1 MERAGTAS
9 AGSNESLQRRFINF
23 TIRTSRWR
31 SGVRAQNARVR
42 TATTTTNF
50 TAVPS
55 EESSFFEDSQSISFT
70 VVVLFC
76 FTNHF
81 VDCSNPK
88 SIFRFLF
95 QSIANSMTTQFTKL
109 FAFILANVN
118 DPSPPFENAYRLQCF
133 SCMSP
138 YLEDQF
144 VYISHLYRKPL
155 SFTDRCDRQNF
166 DWHQVQA
173 KNCSDLCVTLRM
185 NDKVGGRRRNGYLRG
200 CMSDIK
206 FYNRSIL
213 YYGDMMRTGQS
224 SQTRCQT
231 VRLRDLFA
239 APDWFGLEVNDH
251 VELCTCATPYCN
263 AANSSFDQFFW
274 LIGLLSLWSTL
285 NWSFFPTRRKPEL
298 LNAN

>member
-1 MERAGTAS
+1 MSGFDLHFLLVLIFLLSSHVFGDYNHPLRLEYDEEPSFEGKETEPQFVRH
-9 AGSNESLQRRFINF
+9 RK
-23 TIRTSRWR
+23 IRWKEQELHPQ
-31 SGVRAQNARVR
+31 VRM
-42 TATTTTNF
+42 
-50 TAVPS
+50 
-55 EESSFFEDSQSISFT
+55 
-70 VVVLFC
+70 
-76 FTNHF
+76 
-81 VDCSNPK
+81 NPY
-88 SIFRFLF
+88 
-95 QSIANSMTTQFTKL
+95 
-109 FAFILANVN
+109 
-118 DPSPPFENAYRLQCF
+118 NAYRLQCF